1 MRRGIVG
8 LGALVLGI
16 NMVVVDADELPPVPP
31 DPALGEIIN
40 VTGFADTDL
49 PDVENCVPSANPA
62 FDLDCPTLREAVL
75 YANENRFD
83 PADPAIPAPQDT
95 INLAAGTYTLTT
107 AGADETFAPCVNGAE
122 TGPPVTNTPDAGIG
136 DLDITDSLI
145 IQGRGRDTTIVE
157 WPVDAT
163 APEADRVFHVYNPL
177 LNVFATFSNL
187 TVQNG
192 LMEQEVLCE
201 GPPSEFGAEPTVWYG
216 RRAGGGI
223 AVGPAANTALVDP
236 NITGADHSAGMGG
249 SQRPGDPGGEI
260 GGTYLLTLDNVAI
273 VDNMTDGDGGGLYN
287 AGPMSVD
294 RAVISRNISVYTNGG
309 AIYNEGVST
318 INNSTISDNIA
329 EGGGGLFLTGR
340 PEQGGNVVDV
350 PVTILNSTLSGNIA
364 IGGGAISS
372 RVVTVTLT
380 NTTISGNTGEDVGGG
395 VYANGVVDIRFS
407 TITGNQALG
416 AEQFGGGGVNAFPS
430 GLVSISLLD
439 TLLSSNTAGS
449 GLEEPVRDANCG
461 CTGDQPDCVNDA
473 GDARMIQTLGY
484 NLSDDT
490 SCNLD
495 AVGDQP
501 EGIDPRIGPLADNG
515 GPTMTHA
522 LLAGSPAINNG
533 VGIAGIT
540 TDQRGYKRDRKPDI
554 GAYEVSSSG
563 GGGGGGGGCSM
574 RTAQSAS
581 VDPLLAVLLLASMA
595 WIGTARRQKIR
606 Q

>member
-1 MRRGIVG
+1 MRRGVVG

-16 NMVVVDADELPPVPP
+16 NMVVVIADELPPVPP
-31 DPALGEIIN
+31 DPASGEIIN

-49 PDVENCVPSANPA
+49 PNVENCVPAVNPA
-62 FDLDCPTLREAVL
+62 FIDCPTLREAVL
-75 YANENRFD
+75 YANANRFD

-107 AGADETFAPCVNGAE
+107 AGADETFAPCNNGDE
-122 TGPPVTNTPDAGIG
+122 TGPPVTNTPDASIG
-136 DLDITDSLI
+136 DLDITDHLI
-145 IQGRGRDTTIVE
+145 IQGTGPDSTIVE

-163 APEADRVFHVYNPL
+163 APEADRVFHVYDPL
-177 LNVFATFSNL
+177 LNVFATFSDL

-192 LMEQEVLCE
+192 LMEEEFLCE
-201 GPPSEFGAEPTVWYG
+201 GPLSEFGPEPTVWYG

-236 NITGADHSAGMGG
+236 NITGADHSAGRGG
-249 SQRPGDPGGEI
+249 SQRPGDPGGET

-294 RAVISRNISVYTNGG
+294 GALISRNISVYTNGG

-340 PEQGGNVVDV
+340 PEVGGNVVDL
-350 PVTILNSTLSGNIA
+350 PVSILNSTLSGNIA

-395 VYANGVVDIRFS
+395 VYANGVIDIRFS

-439 TLLSSNTAGS
+439 TLLSDNTAGS

-461 CTGDQPDCVNDA
+461 CTGDQPDCVNDV
-473 GDARMIQTLGY
+473 GDGRMIQTLGY
-484 NLSDDT
+484 NLSDDF

-495 AVGDQP
+495 AVGDQL
-501 EGIDPRIGPLADNG
+501 EGIDPKIGPLADNG
-515 GPTMTHA
+515 GPTMTHK
-522 LLAGSPAINNG
+522 LLAGSPAINSG
-533 VGIAGIT
+533 VAVADIT

-554 GAYEVSSSG
+554 GAYEVSLVY

-574 RTAQSAS
+574 RTTKSAP
-581 VDPLLAVLLLASMA
+581 VDPLLALMLLASMA
-595 WIGTARRQKIR
+595 RIATGRRRTIGK
-606 Q
+606 